1 MVARAGTG
9 AAAGILAD
17 MDAVDMADMVA
28 DMDAVDMV
36 AVADTPVEAWDHIPV
51 AAAAACSMRGTHR
64 ATAAYTPAAAL
75 GILFAALGRRRRR
88 WQLDNDIPHETA
100 GLAAELADE
109 IGGVEGPGDANFVL
123 LVHHLLEDELTAL
136 CVCIYTRL
144 HASVML
150 ASQMIY
156 IWFHYIHAY
165 MEWTT
170 DQLVRPDRCCWLLY
184 I

>member
-36 AVADTPVEAWDHIPV
+36 AVADMDAADTPVEAWDHIPV

-100 GLAAELADE
+100 GLAA
-109 IGGVEGPGDANFVL
+109 
-123 LVHHLLEDELTAL
+123 
-136 CVCIYTRL
+136 
-144 HASVML
+144 
-150 ASQMIY
+150 
-156 IWFHYIHAY
+156 
-165 MEWTT
+165 
-170 DQLVRPDRCCWLLY
+170 
-184 I
+184 